1 MNPILALRQSFTML
15 GTNSTA
21 SVLGSQ
27 WTNPSEVT
35 TVLMIIGG
43 DVVQK
48 ALAQTTG
55 CWYTPVCFSFG
66 WVPYSFTA
74 LISVL
79 GDGRLLP
86 EPDVGCKVINLD
98 SGYSRDNRNWV
109 IGRLLRDSETH
120 VQRLKPPGNEA
131 IRISIW
137 EAVEN
142 PKKPTEHHY
151 WSIHIWGLVF
161 MTLQLGLA
169 IVPLLLYRDWGIL
182 LITGVGTILSIIMG
196 ALPQWTAEK
205 LPNRQHSKSVV
216 ALTVGNGSR
225 DVMVVIGGGKSL
237 HLEELSVS
245 ETPRSGRPWKKFNN
259 PEPDGR
265 NKTWPKPRQIRRTTS
280 ELMATKL
287 RGGFPMGFL
296 VTYSACVILS
306 ILWLALLIS
315 VSALESHTWFL
326 LGVGFIGMFQNAVLA
341 AAEIK
346 PEHRNLP
353 LRYVETIVGMRKVM
367 DGLMDFHVHYQR
379 GEHLVREFFPG
390 KLLPPEKAWWKGDR
404 DAYDDD
410 REKEMN
416 TRGPPRS
423 RMLDSKSETPARKD
437 RDLDESAGAII
448 KSSAALQADHY
459 GDTMPTF
466 QCQPDKPKEPRTPEV
481 WSSTVADPRRS
492 DPNFRRVLRDSHTP
506 SIAFPRSNPAPSLR
520 NVSNLAAGNVDQNIA
535 STLSSRS
542 LSVSSARSAS
552 PVSKPPARAQEID
565 RSGMVYQRT
574 AVDDVP
580 GLTPTT
586 HRGKSVLA
594 DELPE
599 AADWV

>member
-1 MNPILALRQSFTML
+1 
-15 GTNSTA
+15 
-21 SVLGSQ
+21 
-27 WTNPSEVT
+27 
-35 TVLMIIGG
+35 MIIGG

-98 SGYSRDNRNWV
+98 SGYSRDNKNWV
-109 IGRLLRDSETH
+109 IGRLLRDSEAH

-137 EAVEN
+137 EAMDN
-142 PKKPTEHHY
+142 PNKPAEHHY

-182 LITGVGTILSIIMG
+182 LITGVGTILSVIMG

-205 LPNRQHSKSVV
+205 LPNRQHSKSVF

-225 DVMVVIGGGKSL
+225 DVMVVIGGGKCL

-245 ETPRSGRPWKKFNN
+245 ETPRSGRPWKKFNS
-259 PEPDGR
+259 PEPLESK
-265 NKTWPKPRQIRRTTS
+265 KTWPKPRQIRRTTS

-296 VTYSACVILS
+296 VTYAACAVQS

-315 VSALESHTWFL
+315 VSALQSHTWFL

-341 AAEIK
+341 AAEIR

-367 DGLMDFHVHYQR
+367 DGLMDFHVHYEC
-379 GEHLVREFFPG
+379 GEHLVREYFPG
-390 KLLPPEKAWWKGDR
+390 KLQPSEKSWWKGER
-404 DAYDDD
+404 NAYDDE
-410 REKEMN
+410 REKEMD
-416 TRGPPRS
+416 TRGPPRY
-423 RMLDSKSETPARKD
+423 RMLNSKSESPARKTKS
-437 RDLDESAGAII
+437 LDESAETMP
-448 KSSAALQADHY
+448 KSSTALQSAPL
-459 GDTMPTF
+459 GDKTTIFPY
-466 QCQPDKPKEPRTPEV
+466 QPDLPKEPKRPDI
-481 WSSTVADPRRS
+481 WPALLADLRRS
-492 DPNFRRVLRDSHTP
+492 DPNLQRVLRDFHSP
-506 SIAFPRSNPAPSLR
+506 PNNAFPRPIPAPSLR
-520 NVSNLAAGNVDQNIA
+520 NVSNLGTGHVDQSNV
-535 STLSSRS
+535 SHSLVRPLSIS
-542 LSVSSARSAS
+542 SVRSAS
-552 PVSKPPARAQEID
+552 PVSKPPVRAQEPEGSVMGSHGTVAED
-565 RSGMVYQRT
+565 T
-574 AVDDVP
+574 P
-580 GLTPTT
+580 GPTSIT
-586 HRGKSVLA
+586 HRGKAILA

>member
-1 MNPILALRQSFTML
+1 MSGA
-15 GTNSTA
+15 NSTA
-21 SVLGSQ
+21 SILGAQ

-86 EPDVGCKVINLD
+86 EPDVGCKVINLN
-98 SGYSRDNRNWV
+98 SGYARDNKNWV
-109 IGRLLRDSETH
+109 IGRLLRDSEAH

-142 PKKPTEHHY
+142 PKKPTEHRY
-151 WSIHIWGLVF
+151 WSIHAWGLLF

-169 IVPLLLYRDWGIL
+169 IVPLRLYGDWSIL

-205 LPNRQHSKSVV
+205 LPNRQHSKSIF

-225 DVMVVIGGGKSL
+225 DVMVIQGDGKCL
-237 HLEELSVS
+237 DLEELSVS
-245 ETPRSGRPWKKFNN
+245 ETPRSGRPWKKFNS
-259 PEPDGR
+259 PEPLDPK
-265 NKTWPKPRQIRRTTS
+265 KTWPKPRQIRRTTS
-280 ELMATKL
+280 DLLATKL

-296 VTYSACVILS
+296 VTYAACAIQS
-306 ILWLALLIS
+306 ILWLVLLVS

-367 DGLMDFHVHYQR
+367 DGLMDFHIHYHCGQ
-379 GEHLVREFFPG
+379 HLVREFFPG
-390 KLLPPEKAWWKGDR
+390 ILQPPEEEWWKGER
-404 DAYDDD
+404 NAYDDD
-410 REKEMN
+410 REKHMD
-416 TRGPPRS
+416 TRGPPQS
-423 RMLDSKSETPARKD
+423 RMLHSNSDPLVRKNREIGDETTV
-437 RDLDESAGAII
+437 
-448 KSSAALQADHY
+448 KSSAALQVVPF
-459 GDTMPTF
+459 GDTIPLS
-466 QCQPDKPKEPRTPEV
+466 QYQPDRPKEPKTPDTWPAV
-481 WSSTVADPRRS
+481 LADPRRS
-492 DPNFRRVLRDSHTP
+492 DPNFRRVLRDFHIP
-506 SIAFPRSNPAPSLR
+506 NNAFPRPNLAPSLR
-520 NVSNLAAGNVDQNIA
+520 NVSNLPAGNIDPNV
-535 STLSSRS
+535 TPHLSSRP
-542 LSVSSARSAS
+542 LSVSSVRSAS
-552 PVSKPPARAQEID
+552 PVPKPPARSQ
-565 RSGMVYQRT
+565 
-574 AVDDVP
+574 VDDTS
-580 GLTPTT
+580 GSTSAK
-586 HRGKSVLA
+586 HRGKAALV
-594 DELPE
+594 DELPQAA

>member
-1 MNPILALRQSFTML
+1 MSGA
-15 GTNSTA
+15 NSTA
-21 SVLGSQ
+21 SILGSQ

-98 SGYSRDNRNWV
+98 SGYSRDNKNWV
-109 IGRLLRDSETH
+109 IGRLLRDSEAH

-142 PKKPTEHHY
+142 PNKPTEHRY

-205 LPNRQHSKSVV
+205 LPNRQHSKSVF

-225 DVMVVIGGGKSL
+225 DVMVVRGGGKCL

-259 PEPDGR
+259 PEPETL

-287 RGGFPMGFL
+287 RGGLPVGFL
-296 VTYSACVILS
+296 VTYAACVILS
-306 ILWLALLIS
+306 ILWLALLVS

-367 DGLMDFHVHYQR
+367 DGLMDFHVHYQC

-390 KLLPPEKAWWKGDR
+390 KLHSPEEAWWKGDR
-404 DAYDDD
+404 NAYDDN
-410 REKEMN
+410 REKEMA
-416 TRGPPRS
+416 TRGPPQS
-423 RMLDSKSETPARKD
+423 RMLDSKSESLARQN
-437 RDLDESAGAII
+437 RDLDEPAGTIVN
-448 KSSAALQADHY
+448 SSAAMQAAPF
-459 GDTMPTF
+459 GDAMPIY
-466 QCQPDKPKEPRTPEV
+466 QYQPDRPI
-481 WSSTVADPRRS
+481 ADPRRS
-492 DPNFRRVLRDSHTP
+492 DPNIRRVLRDPYSTP
-506 SIAFPRSNPAPSLR
+506 SNAFPRSNPAPSPR
-520 NVSNLAAGNVDQNIA
+520 NVSILAAGNVDQNIA
-535 STLSSRS
+535 STLSSRP
-542 LSVSSARSAS
+542 LSVSSVRSAS
-552 PVSKPPARAQEID
+552 PVSKPPLRAQEMD
-565 RSGMVYQRT
+565 RSSTVYQRI

-580 GLTPTT
+580 GSTSTT
-586 HRGKSVLA
+586 HRGKAVLP

>member
-1 MNPILALRQSFTML
+1 MPGA
-15 GTNSTA
+15 NSTA

-35 TVLMIIGG
+35 TVLMIIGA

-86 EPDVGCKVINLD
+86 EPDVGCKVINLN
-98 SGYSRDNRNWV
+98 SGYARDNKNWV
-109 IGRLLRDSETH
+109 IGRLLRDSEAH
-120 VQRLKPPGNEA
+120 VQRLKPPGNES

-137 EAVEN
+137 EAIEN
-142 PKKPTEHHY
+142 PNKPTEHRY
-151 WSIHIWGLVF
+151 WSVHVWGLLF
-161 MTLQLGLA
+161 MTLQLGLS
-169 IVPLLLYRDWGIL
+169 IVPLRLYGDWGIL

-205 LPNRQHSKSVV
+205 LPNRQHSRSIF

-225 DVMVVIGGGKSL
+225 DVMVIKGDGKCL
-237 HLEELSVS
+237 DLEELSVS
-245 ETPRSGRPWKKFNN
+245 ETPRSGRPWKKFNS
-259 PEPDGR
+259 PEPLPP

-280 ELMATKL
+280 DLLATKL

-296 VTYSACVILS
+296 VTYAACAILS
-306 ILWLALLIS
+306 ILWLALLVS
-315 VSALESHTWFL
+315 VSALQSHTWFL

-367 DGLMDFHVHYQR
+367 DGLMDFHVHYQC
-379 GEHLVREFFPG
+379 GQHLVREFFPG
-390 KLLPPEKAWWKGDR
+390 NLQVPEEAWWKGQR
-404 DAYDDD
+404 NAYDDD
-410 REKEMN
+410 REKHMD
-416 TRGPPRS
+416 TRGPPQS
-423 RMLDSKSETPARKD
+423 RMLDSKSDSPVPKNREIGELAETTVKP
-437 RDLDESAGAII
+437 LVP
-448 KSSAALQADHY
+448 LQAVPF
-459 GDTMPTF
+459 GDTIPGISEY
-466 QCQPDKPKEPRTPEV
+466 QRDRSKEARTPET
-481 WSSTVADPRRS
+481 WPEILADPRRS
-492 DPNFRRVLRDSHTP
+492 DPTFRRVLRDSHIPNNT
-506 SIAFPRSNPAPSLR
+506 FPRPNPAPSLR
-520 NVSNLAAGNVDQNIA
+520 NVSNLPAGSIDQNVA
-535 STLSSRS
+535 STLSSRP
-542 LSVSSARSAS
+542 LSFSSVRSIS
-552 PVSKPPARAQEID
+552 PVPKPPARSQELD
-565 RSGMVYQRT
+565 RSSATNQRT
-574 AVDDVP
+574 AADDIP
-580 GLTPTT
+580 GSTLAK
-586 HRGKSVLA
+586 HREKAVLA
-594 DELPE
+594 DELPACE